1 MGMFKNT
8 QKITQ
13 IIFEP
18 KNACHNLC
26 PLGQLYCDKLAKNG
40 EKRLLPHYTNRF
52 KITIVP
58 DEFVCDYIDVEEWI
72 TNNINDETL
81 IIEDAVSMLY
91 DYITTTYNPKE
102 LRVESYV
109 NDAVHGSVTVIREER

>member
-1 MGMFKNT
+1 M
-8 QKITQ
+8 
-13 IIFEP
+13 
-18 KNACHNLC
+18 
-26 PLGQLYCDKLAKNG
+26 YCDKLAKNG

-72 TNNINDETL
+72 TNINDETL

-102 LRVESYV
+102 E
-109 NDAVHGSVTVIREER
+109 